1 MLMLRILYIGQ
12 VCSLTTI
19 NVTSKLSSLQSG
31 WTALMTA
38 CRKGDFE
45 TLKKLLN
52 AGANPN
58 LKSKVCCA
66 GSSNLVACMHN
77 MHDVTAEE

>member
-1 MLMLRILYIGQ
+1 MLRILYIDR
-12 VCSLTTI
+12 VCSLTII
-19 NVTSKLSSLQSG
+19 NVISKLSSLQSG

-38 CRKGDFE
+38 CQKGDFE
-45 TLKKLLN
+45 TLKKLLH

-66 GSSNLVACMHN
+66 GASNLDACMHN
-77 MHDVTAEE
+77 VYDVTAEE